1 VRNIIFVIIQ
11 FVLTPRVWACA
22 VCGVYGEDVSNKPF
36 LQGTA
41 LLSLTPLLVIGS
53 TVYYIYRRHKR
64 VQAQTDAEALSA
76 AVPAR
81 PSLGLDQL

>member
-1 VRNIIFVIIQ
+1 VRNA
-11 FVLTPRVWACA
+11 VLVFILLAITPRVWACS

-41 LLSLTPLLVIGS
+41 LLSLTPLVVIGS

-64 VQAQTDAEALSA
+64 VQAQADAEALNVAASA
-76 AVPAR
+76 H
-81 PSLGLDQL
+81 PSLGLDLR